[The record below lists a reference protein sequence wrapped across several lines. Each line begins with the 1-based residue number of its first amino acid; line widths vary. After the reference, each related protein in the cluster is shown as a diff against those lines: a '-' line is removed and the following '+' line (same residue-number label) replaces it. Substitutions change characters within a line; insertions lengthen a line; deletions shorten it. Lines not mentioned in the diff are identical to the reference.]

1 MCSPSPPSPLPVL
14 HVSRRSNPGS
24 TASCSDSHVLSIF
37 AESARALPCRRV
49 KDRLPRASCRTQE
62 QVTPQSSLPTH
73 PEDAVN
79 WCSTRLWLD
88 LDGDLPYSLE
98 PTRAPLPLGATVAT
112 VLGLAIHRH
121 LSPKPFRRLPLPL
134 IPQVLIAG
142 HPSFP
147 TAVASNSAMT
157 SQHVLVAKS
166 FEANTHLVPLA
177 PSSQIPRRRAAE
189 STTPAIQLPR
199 LHTDT
204 APSPSASPRETTD
217 APPSRMEISWHD
229 KRNQSLPRKDAQ
241 FFPNVGITLSE
252 RQPVLPGTLQLSPM
266 QDLIER

>member
-1 MCSPSPPSPLPVL
+1 MSPDEVTLARLPHVLTLMFSQYLQKARARCLAVASRIACHEPAAARKSKLRHSPL
-14 HVSRRSNPGS
+14 
-24 TASCSDSHVLSIF
+24 
-37 AESARALPCRRV
+37 CR
-49 KDRLPRASCRTQE
+49 PA
-62 QVTPQSSLPTH
+62 
-73 PEDAVN
+73 PEDAVD

-134 IPQVLIAG
+134 IPQVLIAS

-166 FEANTHLVPLA
+166 FEANTHLAPLA
-177 PSSQIPRRRAAE
+177 PSSRILRRRAAE

-204 APSPSASPRETTD
+204 APFPSAPPRETTD

-229 KRNQSLPRKDAQ
+229 KRNQFLPRKDAQ
-241 FFPNVGITLSE
+241 FFPNVGSTLSE

-266 QDLIER
+266 QDLIERRLRSHG